1 MSKRLAALIAAAML
15 LALAFA
21 VPAQADAQY
30 PYTLTDVGTLGG
42 PQSFVNLPGFPITGQ
57 GAVLGTADTTI
68 ADNDYPNFNP
78 FIVGAADPY
87 LAHAVKWQDGK
98 RTDLGALPGNNS
110 SAVFQVNGGGVGAG
124 MSETGALDPHT
135 GYPAE
140 NAVLFKRG
148 SVINLGTLRGGH
160 ESQAVAINDRGQVAG
175 FGDNGVRDPASI
187 FGPVNGPGDPGWVTQ
202 TRSFIWQN
210 GAMHDLGTLGGTR
223 SSTTWLNNRG
233 EVVGQDNLAGD
244 QAAHPVLWDGQRLRD
259 LGTPGGDSGTANYV
273 SDAGD
278 VTGWTFLPGD
288 STAHAFL
295 WKRGVMTDLT
305 GAGSSQCTF
314 AEAIN
319 DRDQAVGGTCDGQV
333 ALLWTGGKQYE
344 LNSVVAPSDIHLTEG
359 TFINDRGQ
367 IVALGTL
374 PNGNQHLFLLNP
386 TNKALGA
393 AASGVSRQSGGHSFM
408 DLVSTPAKRFLSRG

>member
-1 MSKRLAALIAAAML
+1 MR
-15 LALAFA
+15 
-21 VPAQADAQY
+21 
-30 PYTLTDVGTLGG
+30 
-42 PQSFVNLPGFPITGQ
+42 
-57 GAVLGTADTTI
+57 
-68 ADNDYPNFNP
+68 
-78 FIVGAADPY
+78 
-87 LAHAVKWQDGK
+87 
-98 RTDLGALPGNNS
+98 
-110 SAVFQVNGGGVGAG
+110 
-124 MSETGALDPHT
+124 
-135 GYPAE
+135 
-140 NAVLFKRG
+140 
-148 SVINLGTLRGGH
+148 
-160 ESQAVAINDRGQVAG
+160 
-175 FGDNGVRDPASI
+175 
-187 FGPVNGPGDPGWVTQ
+187 
-202 TRSFIWQN
+202 
-210 GAMHDLGTLGGTR
+210 DLGTLGGTR
-223 SSTTWLNNRG
+223 SSTTWLNNLG

-244 QAAHPVLWDGQRLRD
+244 QASHPFLWDGQRLRD
-259 LGTPGGDSGTANYV
+259 LGTLGGDVGAANYV

-393 AASGVSRQSGGHSFM
+393 GTSGVSRQSGGHSFM
-408 DLVSTPAKRFLSRG
+408 NLVSTPAKRFLPRG